1 MPRPDIIDPLG
12 NFGLFTIWAPNGA
25 NDHRPVPVMLQV
37 ARFIAINVSY
47 SRHLVDSLAAKV
59 AI

>member
-25 NDHRPVPVMLQV
+25 NDHRPYPSCSSGKIH
-37 ARFIAINVSY
+37 RNK
-47 SRHLVDSLAAKV
+47 R
-59 AI
+59 